1 MPDLTARFSIA
12 DQMSSSLEQIS
23 QAGMNMVDK
32 FEQAEAAANSA
43 FDGIR
48 SGVTSAVSSVDGV
61 ATSIDKLQSSAAK
74 YGSAASDAA
83 SQTDYWTSAVGNYDK
98 SLLEAV
104 NSTEELVAAGFKTA
118 DALEEQN
125 QMVDLCE
132 ASYQD
137 LFKSMEATSSI
148 QNELERAMRRADSTM
163 ESVNGNEKV
172 SVTTKNDLA
181 DASEQASQAIQE
193 LQKAQKEAEEALA
206 TYNRTIHGG
215 TASLNDLENAAEKA
229 GHAAENLAEAN
240 GKATTATAGLNKATN
255 TAAEAAETAG
265 DTGTAAIESI
275 SSALATA
282 GITEGL
288 AQIAQQ
294 VYAVADSFS
303 EAEKIIAGTTGA
315 TGEELRS
322 LQESA
327 ANVFAGSNAESLS
340 EVASGMTAV
349 QRTTGLAGEALEE
362 ATSAGILLNDVLG
375 YDIPESSRTA
385 SILMSSFGLTAEEA
399 YNLIAIGAQ
408 NGADRNGD
416 LLDVLT
422 EYAPQYAALGLSA
435 EQFVGSLVNG
445 AEEGIFSMDKL
456 ADAVKE
462 FNIRAKDGSDT
473 TAQAFETLGMS
484 ADVMAARFAAG
495 GETASTAFF
504 EVVNALNSLEDPV
517 QRNQTAI
524 NLFGTQFEDL
534 QAKALPV
541 LASIQT
547 DSLETYDALERM
559 NQNAQS
565 MSDHWQ
571 KAGNAIS
578 TAFGNAVTPALE
590 KASNAAAGFV
600 EGIGNF
606 LTEYP
611 AVTKVITA
619 LGVGLGTVVT
629 GITAVTFA
637 VNVAKPALA
646 SFSLA
651 LQKASAAL
659 GPAGWLAIGI
669 TAVVSAGTA
678 LVAMLQN
685 SNDEVSQ
692 MTATTRAQYNELQD
706 LNAEYERACEESG
719 KYSEEASRLK
729 YEIDE
734 LSASFEENRQTVEEF
749 QAEVESLVSSNS
761 ELISEYNESMSS
773 IDDTQAS
780 TFALA
785 QKMQDLASKTSF
797 TVSEQQQLKAVVGE
811 LNELFPELGISY
823 EKVTASTDAWV
834 NSVREAAEAQ
844 AEQARQ
850 QQQMQTYVDLLQKQA
865 QLEEEIAKA
874 EANLTQEYE
883 DQGYYW
889 DERSKMYT
897 TGGRGEYGLLT
908 NWLTDIDEYRSALEE
923 LEAAY
928 AENQA
933 AIAGIE
939 EEWGNV
945 EDAVANTSGETISY
959 QEAAATAYQSVQSEV
974 EELAQAYQDAY
985 ETALESFQGQFGLFD
1000 EASTSSEEYL
1010 NSTVANAQAAL
1021 ESQLSY
1027 WTTYQQN
1034 ISALKDTSAADLGI
1048 TQQNYDTLMSYVQSG
1063 SEEAAGLAASM
1074 VQAINSGNS
1083 EAVAEL
1089 ANTLGEVNSAQSEIA
1104 STTAEWQ
1111 TGFTEQMNQYAQDM
1125 NKIVTED
1132 LELSEEARTAATS
1145 TINSYVN
1152 AILAGKANAVAAAQQ
1167 VAAAVSSALAS
1178 ASASAPG
1185 VSVSV
1190 AGGRGGRTSNA
1201 TTISANA
1208 NGTTNAERV
1217 FLAGEEGP
1225 ELVARRTAAYAT
1237 GTTNSEDYFIAGER
1251 GPELIVG
1258 EQGSTVFPTSE
1269 TNRLIEALN
1278 EKRSPL
1284 NVMPADLPSKDAGT
1298 SGAASRSEKKII
1310 LEIAGSGA
1318 IQVSGSGG
1326 ADKTTILDVLTENLK
1341 PVLMNII
1348 QGEIYEEGELSYD
1361 Y

>member
-132 ASYQD
+132 ASLRD
-137 LFKSMEATSSI
+137 LSQSMEATSSI

-163 ESVNGNEKV
+163 ESANGNEKV
-172 SVTTKNDLA
+172 SVATKNDLA
-181 DASEQASQAIQE
+181 DASEQASQAMQE
-193 LQKAQKEAEEALA
+193 LQKAQKEADEALEA
-206 TYNRTIHGG
+206 YNRTMDSG
-215 TASLNDLENAAEKA
+215 TANLNELEAAAEKA

-240 GKATTATAGLNKATN
+240 GRATTATAGLNEATN
-255 TAAEAAETAG
+255 TAAEASQNAGETGVNAL
-265 DTGTAAIESI
+265 EMV

-282 GITEGL
+282 GITEAL
-288 AQIAQQ
+288 SQIAQQ
-294 VYAVADSFS
+294 VYSVADSFS

-385 SILMSSFGLTAEEA
+385 STLMSSFGLTAEEA

-462 FNIRAKDGSDT
+462 FNTRAKDGSDT

-534 QAKALPV
+534 QAKVLPV

-611 AVTKVITA
+611 VVTKVITA
-619 LGVGLGTVVT
+619 FGVGLGTVVA

-637 VNVAKPALA
+637 TKVAIPQLTAFGA
-646 SFSLA
+646 AISS
-651 LQKASAAL
+651 AL
-659 GPAGWLAIGI
+659 GPVGLAATIITGVVAGGA
-669 TAVVSAGTA
+669 A